1 MCLCVYIYILKI
13 LRIILNL
20 ASFSSTNVIQTNTKI
35 DEEFDLESWNHLGS
49 SFNFSMTLKKESNDV
64 CLRFIFLEYIAI
76 NTIFQNG
83 INISFFEDNW
93 EI

>member
-1 MCLCVYIYILKI
+1 MCIYVYMCLFVCMCVYIYIFKI

-35 DEEFDLESWNHLGS
+35 DEEFDLESGNHLGS

-64 CLRFIFLEYIAI
+64 CLRFISSRIYCH
-76 NTIFQNG
+76 
-83 INISFFEDNW
+83 
-93 EI
+93 